1 MTYKVFI
8 NDGNYSSWVICGADT
23 MLEIDLSLNPLD
35 KKIFT
40 GDTIDTEYNIITSPI
55 REDNNLP
62 GIILLVGKTY
72 GRAKHGIGRFY
83 YKCIPNDKR
92 LPSFLIPYEQKIL
105 GFNKNITNKYILF
118 KYNDWEGK
126 HPTGVITN
134 TIGDIA
140 GLSNF
145 YEYQLY
151 CKNLFKSIKP
161 FTKALQNA
169 CKQSVEEPF
178 ITSIIDKYP
187 AIEDRLDYDIISID
201 PEFSTDLDDA
211 MGLKDNILS
220 IYIANVPLLMEHFN
234 LWNSFSE
241 RISTI
246 YLPDRKCPML
256 PTMMSEN
263 LCSLL
268 ENEARFAFCIDITI
282 EDDKIK
288 EVYCKNVVIKVK
300 KNYQYECS
308 TLNTDQMY
316 LNIVS
321 RLKLLNK
328 NYAYIKEIQDSHDV
342 VAYLMIL
349 MNNKCADMMDKLE
362 IGIYRTLSLKK
373 TPKINNN
380 SLSNEVLSFI
390 KIWQSSSGQYSNHSN
405 KTGHDLI
412 GKGITNYIHIT
423 SPIRRLVDLLN
434 IMNLQHK
441 LNLIPL
447 SESAQSFYN
456 VWENRLEYINT
467 TMRSIRKVQIDC
479 NILNLCV
486 SNPDV
491 LNKIYD
497 GHVFDKMER
506 PNKILQYTVYIPD
519 IKIIARVNIKEDFE
533 EYSCHKFKLYL
544 IEDGTTL
551 KRKIRA
557 TMV

>member
-8 NDGNYSSWVICGADT
+8 NDGNYTSWIIHDANT

-40 GDTIDTEYNIITSPI
+40 GDTIDSEYNIILSPI
-55 REDNNLP
+55 RQDTNLP
-62 GIILLVGKTY
+62 GILVLIGKTY
-72 GRAKHGIGRFY
+72 GRAKHGVGKFY

-92 LPSFLIPYEQKIL
+92 LPSFLIPYEQKTM

-118 KYNDWEGK
+118 KYIEWNDK

-134 TIGDIA
+134 TIGDVTS
-140 GLSNF
+140 LNNF

-161 FTKALQNA
+161 FTKALQHA
-169 CKQSVEEPF
+169 FKQSAERSF
-178 ITSIIDKYP
+178 IIDIIDKYP
-187 AIEDRLDYDIISID
+187 TIEDRVNYDIISID
-201 PEFSTDLDDA
+201 PVASTDLDDA
-211 MGLKDNILS
+211 MGLKGNVLS

-256 PTMMSEN
+256 PTLMSDN

-268 ENEARFAFCIDITI
+268 ENETRFAFCIDIVI
-282 EDDKIK
+282 ENNKIK
-288 EVYCKNVVIKVK
+288 EICCKNAIIKVK
-300 KNYQYECS
+300 KNYQYECPS
-308 TLNTDQMY
+308 LNTDQMY
-316 LNIVS
+316 LNIITCI
-321 RLKLLNK
+321 KLLNK
-328 NYAYIKEIQDSHDV
+328 NYTYLKDMQDSHDV

-349 MNNKCADMMDKLE
+349 MNNKCADLMDNLKT
-362 IGIYRTLSLKK
+362 GIYRTLSLKK
-373 TPKINNN
+373 TTEINNT

-390 KIWQSSSGQYSNHSN
+390 KIWQSSSGHYSNHSN
-405 KTGHDLI
+405 KTGHALI
-412 GKGITNYIHIT
+412 GTGITNYIHIT

-434 IMNLQHK
+434 IMNLQDR
-441 LNLIPL
+441 LDLIPL
-447 SESAQSFYN
+447 SESAQNFYN
-456 VWENRLEYINT
+456 TWENKLEYINT
-467 TMRSIRKVQIDC
+467 TMRSIRKVQTDC
-479 NILNLCV
+479 NILNLCI
-486 SNPDV
+486 SNPAV
-491 LNKIYD
+491 LNKIYN
-497 GHVFDKMER
+497 GYVFDKLER

-519 IKIIARVNIKEDFE
+519 IKIITRVNIKEEFE

-557 TMV
+557 AIV